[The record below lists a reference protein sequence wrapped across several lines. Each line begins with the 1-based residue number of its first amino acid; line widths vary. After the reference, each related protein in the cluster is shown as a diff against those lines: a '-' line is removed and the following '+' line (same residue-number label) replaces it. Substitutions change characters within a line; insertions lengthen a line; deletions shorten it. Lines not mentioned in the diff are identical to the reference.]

1 MRESFIRIFIN
12 NFYVPIFL
20 VVAAIIIGIIAY
32 LIIRRKRDVNE
43 QDGLKSRLQNID
55 RRNSDI
61 EDELERLELRI
72 KKLEG
77 KNETHYR

>member
-12 NFYVPIFL
+12 NFYVPICL

-32 LIIRRKRDVNE
+32 LIIRRKKDLNE
-43 QDGLKSRLQNID
+43 QDGLKSKLQNID

-77 KNETHYR
+77 KYERKY

>member
-1 MRESFIRIFIN
+1 MRESFIRIFID
-12 NFYVPIFL
+12 NFYVPICL
-20 VVAAIIIGIIAY
+20 VVATIIIGIIAY
-32 LIIRRKRDVNE
+32 LIIRRKRDLNE

-77 KNETHYR
+77 KNDNRR

>member
-12 NFYVPIFL
+12 NFYVPICL

-32 LIIRRKRDVNE
+32 LIIRRKKDLNE
-43 QDGLKSRLQNID
+43 QDGLKSKLQNID

-72 KKLEG
+72 QKLEG
-77 KNETHYR
+77 ENDNRR

>member
-12 NFYVPIFL
+12 NFYVPICL

-32 LIIRRKRDVNE
+32 LIIRRKKDLNE
-43 QDGLKSRLQNID
+43 QVGLKSKLQHID

-77 KNETHYR
+77 KNERKY

>member
-32 LIIRRKRDVNE
+32 LIIRRKRDLNE

-77 KNETHYR
+77 KNDNRR

>member
-12 NFYVPIFL
+12 TFYVPICL

-77 KNETHYR
+77 KNDNRK

>member
-12 NFYVPIFL
+12 NFYVPICL

-32 LIIRRKRDVNE
+32 LIIRRKRDLNE
-43 QDGLKSRLQNID
+43 QDGLKSKLQNID

-61 EDELERLELRI
+61 EYELERLELRI

-77 KNETHYR
+77 ENERKY

>member
-12 NFYVPIFL
+12 NFYVPICL

-61 EDELERLELRI
+61 EDELERLEKKK

-77 KNETHYR
+77 KNDNRR

>member
-20 VVAAIIIGIIAY
+20 VVAAIIIGIIVY
-32 LIIRRKRDVNE
+32 LIIRRKRDLNE
-43 QDGLKSRLQNID
+43 QGGLKSRLQNID

-77 KNETHYR
+77 KNDNRR

>member
-1 MRESFIRIFIN
+1 MRESFIRIFIDT
-12 NFYVPIFL
+12 FYVPICL
-20 VVAAIIIGIIAY
+20 VVAAIIIGIIVY
-32 LIIRRKRDVNE
+32 LIIRRKRDLNE
-43 QDGLKSRLQNID
+43 QGGLKSRLQNID

-77 KNETHYR
+77 KNERK

>member
-12 NFYVPIFL
+12 NFYVPICL

-32 LIIRRKRDVNE
+32 LIIRRKKDLNE
-43 QDGLKSRLQNID
+43 QDGLNSKLQNID

-77 KNETHYR
+77 ENERKY

>member
-1 MRESFIRIFIN
+1 MRESFIKIFIDT
-12 NFYVPIFL
+12 FYVPICL

-32 LIIRRKRDVNE
+32 LIIRRKRDLNE
-43 QDGLKSRLQNID
+43 QGGLKSRLQNID

-77 KNETHYR
+77 KNERK

>member
-32 LIIRRKRDVNE
+32 LIIRRKRDLNE
-43 QDGLKSRLQNID
+43 QDGLTSRLQNID

-77 KNETHYR
+77 KNDNRK

>member
-12 NFYVPIFL
+12 NFYVPICL

-32 LIIRRKRDVNE
+32 LIIRRKRDLNE
-43 QDGLKSRLQNID
+43 QDGLTSRLQNID

-77 KNETHYR
+77 ENDNRR

>member
-12 NFYVPIFL
+12 NFYVPICL

-32 LIIRRKRDVNE
+32 LIIRRKKDLTE
-43 QDGLKSRLQNID
+43 QVGLKSKLQNID

-77 KNETHYR
+77 KNERKY

>member
-12 NFYVPIFL
+12 NFYVPICL

-32 LIIRRKRDVNE
+32 LIIRRKKDLNE
-43 QDGLKSRLQNID
+43 QDGLNSKLQNID

-77 KNETHYR
+77 ENGNRR

>member
-12 NFYVPIFL
+12 TFYVPICL

-77 KNETHYR
+77 ENDNRR

>member
-32 LIIRRKRDVNE
+32 LIIRRKRDLNE

-55 RRNSDI
+55 RRNSEI

-77 KNETHYR
+77 KNDNRR

>member
-12 NFYVPIFL
+12 NFYVPICL

-32 LIIRRKRDVNE
+32 MIIRRKKDLNE
-43 QDGLKSRLQNID
+43 QDGLKSKLQNID

-77 KNETHYR
+77 KNERKY

>member
-12 NFYVPIFL
+12 NFYVPICL

-32 LIIRRKRDVNE
+32 LIIRRKKDLNE
-43 QDGLKSRLQNID
+43 QDGLNSKLQNID

-77 KNETHYR
+77 KNERKY

>member
-77 KNETHYR
+77 KNDNRR

>member
-12 NFYVPIFL
+12 NFYVPICL
-20 VVAAIIIGIIAY
+20 VDAAIIIGIIAY
-32 LIIRRKRDVNE
+32 LIIRRKKDLNE
-43 QDGLKSRLQNID
+43 QDGLKSKLQNID

-77 KNETHYR
+77 KNERKY

>member
-1 MRESFIRIFIN
+1 MRESFIRIFID
-12 NFYVPIFL
+12 NFYVPICL

-32 LIIRRKRDVNE
+32 LIIRRKRDLNE
-43 QDGLKSRLQNID
+43 QDGLTSRLQNID

-77 KNETHYR
+77 ENDNRR

>member
-1 MRESFIRIFIN
+1 MRESFTRILIN
-12 NFYVPIFL
+12 NFYVPICL

-77 KNETHYR
+77 KNKRE